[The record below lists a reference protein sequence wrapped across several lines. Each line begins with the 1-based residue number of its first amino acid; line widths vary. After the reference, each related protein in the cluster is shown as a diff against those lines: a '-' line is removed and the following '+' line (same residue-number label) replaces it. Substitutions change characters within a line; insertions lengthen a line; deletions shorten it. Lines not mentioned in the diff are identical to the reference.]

1 MPRMHAPQRQNKGGI
16 HLIPGILITIAW
28 VLIAVRCGLRFFHLI
43 NNRSKDWLEVLF
55 QLSIVI
61 IALAFLL

>member
-1 MPRMHAPQRQNKGGI
+1 M
-16 HLIPGILITIAW
+16 IPGILITIAW